1 MNGNVCWMRHPVV
14 KVSSCPVCGHI
25 VSFTT
30 SQQIG
35 YFMDFNCRSVL
46 AVREIG
52 CGRACP
58 ETFCCNMPHVA
69 AVSVRSHV
77 IMEQCTVCLYCR
89 YWLSGSITAFT
100 RQFLLNVFALTQS
113 HWLQHQDTL
122 STSILAALLLF
133 VNMQPGLSYT
143 DAYVVVPGRKLH
155 NWKYATNIMI
165 TLALMCIVYYSVPYF
180 DYIIKADSS

>member
-1 MNGNVCWMRHPVV
+1 MV

-77 IMEQCTVCLYCR
+77 TSVHK
-89 YWLSGSITAFT
+89 SIRAKWFESMHKT
-100 RQFLLNVFALTQS
+100 RLLVIKSLR
-113 HWLQHQDTL
+113 
-122 STSILAALLLF
+122 SIW
-133 VNMQPGLSYT
+133 
-143 DAYVVVPGRKLH
+143 RKLLTLVSPACHLPWLLPH
-155 NWKYATNIMI
+155 NV
-165 TLALMCIVYYSVPYF
+165 LSLSLQ
-180 DYIIKADSS
+180 DYKFHIRIAQFVLV